1 MQINPAE
8 WVNHRRIKP
17 RLTCNRHAAIFAR
30 MKFNFILFCLALGLA
45 NSATAQDSKPAI
57 TPAKHVELF
66 NGKDFT
72 GWTFCMKSNASPAL
86 TWSVTDGVI
95 HCTGKP
101 GGYLRTVQS
110 YSNYAL
116 TVEWRFVKV
125 APKADNTGILV
136 HMQLP
141 DKVWPPCI
149 QNQGKYNNQGD
160 LIYMAGAESK
170 EHKGMDAKDPVPKNG
185 PSNEKPVGEWNT
197 ILTVCSGNDV
207 KAYVN
212 GKLMNEGTECTLS
225 SGFIGFQSE
234 GGEFEIRKVSLDP
247 LKN

>member
-1 MQINPAE
+1 MKI
-8 WVNHRRIKP
+8 
-17 RLTCNRHAAIFAR
+17 TFAQ
-30 MKFNFILFCLALGLA
+30 MVLLCFALVSA
-45 NSATAQDSKPAI
+45 NSAIAQDSKPAI
-57 TPAKHVELF
+57 TPTKHIELF
-66 NGKDFT
+66 NGKDFS
-72 GWTFCMKSNASPAL
+72 GWTFCMRSNANPAL
-86 TWSVTDGVI
+86 AWTVTNGVI

-101 GGYLRTVQS
+101 SGYLRTVQS
-110 YSNYAL
+110 YSNCVL

-160 LIYMAGAESK
+160 LLYMSGAESK
-170 EHKGMDAKDPVPKNG
+170 EHRGMAEPAPVPKQG

-197 ILTVCSGNDV
+197 VLTVCSTNDV

-212 GKLMNEGTECTLS
+212 GKFMNEGTECTLS

-234 GGEFEIRKVSLDP
+234 GGEFEIRKVFLEP
-247 LKN
+247 LK

>member
-1 MQINPAE
+1 MKI
-8 WVNHRRIKP
+8 
-17 RLTCNRHAAIFAR
+17 TFAQ
-30 MKFNFILFCLALGLA
+30 MVLLCFALVSA
-45 NSATAQDSKPAI
+45 NSAIAPDSKPAI
-57 TPAKHVELF
+57 TPTNHIELF
-66 NGKDFT
+66 NGKDFS
-72 GWTFCMKSNASPAL
+72 GWTFCMRSNANPAL
-86 TWSVTDGVI
+86 AWTVTNGVI
-95 HCTGKP
+95 HCAGKP
-101 GGYLRTVQS
+101 SGYLRTTQS

-141 DKVWPPCI
+141 DNVWPPCV

-160 LIYMAGAESK
+160 LLYMAGAESK
-170 EHKGMDAKDPVPKNG
+170 EHKGMDANAPVPKQG

-212 GKLMNEGTECTLS
+212 GKFMNEGTECTLS

-234 GGEFEIRKVSLDP
+234 GGEFEIRKVFLEP
-247 LKN
+247 LK